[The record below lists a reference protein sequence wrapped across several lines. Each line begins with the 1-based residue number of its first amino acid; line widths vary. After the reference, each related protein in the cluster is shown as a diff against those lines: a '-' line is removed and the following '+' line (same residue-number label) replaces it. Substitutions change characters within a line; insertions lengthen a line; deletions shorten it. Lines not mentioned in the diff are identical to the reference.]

1 VEEAER
7 DAAVHPAAYQ
17 HRHPQRRP
25 VRRRAPLE
33 VFLIHRNHIA
43 CSSGA
48 RRRRGRRGGRECA
61 ERLRRRADAQEG
73 FRDKQGRAPDQRTEG
88 GGDDAQHG
96 WSARRSLGGRVARVA
111 RLDWVFAPQP
121 VTRVPCYSVFQAL
134 FRKKKAQSVLY
145 CGPPK
150 FTFS

>member
-25 VRRRAPLE
+25 VRRHAPLE
-33 VFLIHRNHIA
+33 VLLIHHNRIV
-43 CSSGA
+43 CSPGA

-61 ERLRRRADAQEG
+61 ERLRRQAGAQEG
-73 FRDKQGRAPDQRTEG
+73 FRDKQGRAPEQRTEG

-111 RLDWVFAPQP
+111 RLDWVFAARLASRATQ
-121 VTRVPCYSVFQAL
+121 F
-134 FRKKKAQSVLY
+134 FRLCSGKKKAESVFY
-145 CGPPK
+145 CGLLK
-150 FTFS
+150 FPFS